1 MSLEDLRAQ
10 AEAEDNEVEQ
20 PEAEE
25 PEQEE
30 ADEPETEQEETEEP
44 EAEEAEESDDFEL
57 ELEGEPEPDQQKYD
71 PVEVLQHKLSRERK
85 KKRRAREEADEKVRA
100 LEEQVK
106 QLTQM
111 LQGGQ
116 QPQRPAP
123 QARNAAEPVFPDL
136 YDDGINGDRQKYD
149 AAVKRYFADM
159 QSYQARHQ
167 EAEKAQ
173 NDYRKQVME
182 MTSALTQSAKEF
194 CQAEKVSPERM
205 GDALSKAIDDIDEFL
220 GIEGAGTRML
230 KAAGKNGAKVGFH
243 LGTSEKAMNELK
255 SLLKADPSGI
265 DAAYK
270 IGEWASN
277 LKRKHSKRISKAPE
291 PDQSLKGDGSTA
303 SAKQLQQMYDKASEK
318 SDMAKMREIKRQAE
332 KIGVALK

>member
-10 AEAEDNEVEQ
+10 AEEVEETKEAEQ
-20 PEAEE
+20 PEDELE
-25 PEQEE
+25 PEQ
-30 ADEPETEQEETEEP
+30 PEEP
-44 EAEEAEESDDFEL
+44 EAEPEEGAEPEEAEESDDFEL

-85 KKRRAREEADEKVRA
+85 KKQAARSEVDELKD
-100 LEEQVK
+100 QVK

-116 QPQRPAP
+116 QPYQPQQPAP
-123 QARNAAEPVFPDL
+123 QARSAAEPVFPDM

-149 AAVKRYFADM
+149 AAVKKYFADM

-167 EAEKAQ
+167 EAERAQ
-173 NDYRKQVME
+173 NQNREQFESMTKQLAERAAKFASENKVKVDVVADALDKATSEIDQATGIDGALAFLLDSVGDGSERVAYYIGTNANAMGKVKALLQQDPKGFKAIAE
-182 MTSALTQSAKEF
+182 MTRM
-194 CQAEKVSPERM
+194 VER
-205 GDALSKAIDDIDEFL
+205 
-220 GIEGAGTRML
+220 L
-230 KAAGKNGAKVGFH
+230 K
-243 LGTSEKAMNELK
+243 
-255 SLLKADPSGI
+255 P
-265 DAAYK
+265 
-270 IGEWASN
+270 
-277 LKRKHSKRISKAPE
+277 KHSKRISKAPE

>member
-10 AEAEDNEVEQ
+10 AEEVEEVQEAGQPEDELETEQ
-20 PEAEE
+20 PEDPEVESEEGGE
-25 PEQEE
+25 PES
-30 ADEPETEQEETEEP
+30 
-44 EAEEAEESDDFEL
+44 AEESDDFEL

-71 PVEVLQHKLSRERK
+71 PVEVLRHKLSRERK
-85 KKRRAREEADEKVRA
+85 KKRQAREEADEKVKA

-111 LQGGQ
+111 LQGGH
-116 QPQRPAP
+116 QPQQPAP

-159 QSYQARHQ
+159 QSYQKRHQ
-167 EAEKAQ
+167 EAEQAQ
-173 NDYRKQVME
+173 NQNREQFESMTKQLAERAAKFASENKVKVDVVADALDKATSEIDQATGIDGALAFLLDSVGDGSERVAYYIGTNANAMGKVKALLQQDPKGFKAIAE
-182 MTSALTQSAKEF
+182 MTRM
-194 CQAEKVSPERM
+194 VER
-205 GDALSKAIDDIDEFL
+205 
-220 GIEGAGTRML
+220 L
-230 KAAGKNGAKVGFH
+230 K
-243 LGTSEKAMNELK
+243 
-255 SLLKADPSGI
+255 P
-265 DAAYK
+265 
-270 IGEWASN
+270 
-277 LKRKHSKRISKAPE
+277 KHSKRISKAPE

-332 KIGVALK
+332 KVGVALK